1 MCGRDCGGVL
11 FAILQA
17 TVAPEMQGRVFMLV
31 NSATS
36 LMTTVGLVLA
46 GVIGALSLTMLAM
59 EGEGKRQPVGVAVPA
74 RHDDSAAY
82 LRVGASLL
90 QAYNKGPKSSH
101 CYPATAPGDNNPSG
115 VRPVMMDLLERET
128 YLEALTGALSQTA
141 SGGGQIVLVTG
152 EAGIGK
158 TSLVE
163 HFLDECDGSARV
175 LVGVCDALFAP
186 RPLGPLHDIALQ
198 LGGRLLEL
206 ISQQADRLAIFTA
219 FLEALQSS
227 SAPAVVVIEDIH
239 WADESTLDLLKFLG
253 RRIQR
258 THTLLIATYRDDEV
272 GSQHPLWFLLGDL
285 PAQYT
290 MRLELSPL
298 SERAVSEL
306 ARQAGRNVTGLYRV
320 TGGNPFFV
328 TEVLAGESAHIPPSV
343 RQAVLGRVARLAA
356 PARELLDL
364 ASVVP
369 TRAERWLLE
378 AVLSPSVAT
387 LEECASSGLVRLEHD
402 AVVFRHDLARQAI
415 QETMPAPRAR
425 VWHAAVLQALLSRE
439 ESPLARIVH
448 HARAAGDD
456 ATVVQVAPRAAE
468 QASTLGAHREAV
480 SHYDAALRAAT
491 TLSPVEQAQLLEK
504 RAYEYYLTG
513 EIENA
518 AADRQAALAIWQ
530 SEQRQDKEGE
540 NLRWLSR
547 LAWFQGK
554 RAAAERYTDQAIAVL
569 EALPPGRELA
579 MTYSN
584 RAQLYMLSGETEAA
598 TSWGQRAIELA
609 EAFGDTEIVVHA
621 LNNVGTGLL
630 ESGDEAGR
638 SPLVSSLQQAL
649 AHDMQEHVAR
659 AYTNLGAVSVTSR
672 DYARAATYLNQGIA
686 YCEERD
692 LDSWSLYMRGWRARA
707 RLEQGQWSGAI
718 ADASVVLKARQGAA
732 ILRLPALIA
741 LGTVY
746 VRRGDAGTRAVLDE
760 ALKLALET
768 DELQRIAPVAAACAE
783 AAWWQGQ
790 PGQVVEAAT
799 NAFNLACERGTSWE
813 IGNLAVWLW
822 RAGALDAP
830 PPQAAEPYRLQMLG
844 DWRQAAAIWE
854 QLGCPYEQ
862 ALALIGGDAQ
872 AQKEALAILDT
883 LGAAPAADWLRQ
895 QLRSQGVRGIPQ
907 TPRPETAANPA
918 GLTPRQWEVLALL
931 VEGLGDK
938 EIGERLFISAKTAGH
953 HVSAILARLDVA
965 SRQEAAI
972 MAVQA
977 GWFSAETP

>member
-1 MCGRDCGGVL
+1 
-11 FAILQA
+11 
-17 TVAPEMQGRVFMLV
+17 
-31 NSATS
+31 
-36 LMTTVGLVLA
+36 
-46 GVIGALSLTMLAM
+46 
-59 EGEGKRQPVGVAVPA
+59 
-74 RHDDSAAY
+74 
-82 LRVGASLL
+82 
-90 QAYNKGPKSSH
+90 
-101 CYPATAPGDNNPSG
+101 
-115 VRPVMMDLLERET
+115 MDLLERET
-128 YLEALTGALSQTA
+128 YLRTLAEALSQTA
-141 SGGGQIVLVTG
+141 SGGGQIVLVAG

-158 TSLVE
+158 TSLVDA
-163 HFLDECDGSARV
+163 FLDKCDQSTRV

-186 RPLGPLHDIALQ
+186 RPLGPLYDIALQ
-198 LGGRLLEL
+198 LDGRLLEL

-219 FLEALQSS
+219 FLQALQSS
-227 SAPAVVVIEDIH
+227 SAPTVVIIEDIH

-290 MRLELSPL
+290 MRLALSPL
-298 SERAVSEL
+298 SERAVSKL
-306 ARQAGRNVTGLYRV
+306 ARQAGRDVTGLYRV

-328 TEVLAGESAHIPPSV
+328 TEVLAGESVDIPPSV
-343 RQAVLGRVARLAA
+343 RQAVLGRVARLGA

-378 AVLSPSVAT
+378 AVLNPSVAT
-387 LEECASSGLVRLEHD
+387 LEECAFSGLVRLEEETLI
-402 AVVFRHDLARQAI
+402 FRHDLARQAI
-415 QETMPAPRAR
+415 QEAMPAPRAR
-425 VWHAAVLQALLSRE
+425 LWHAAVLQALLSRE
-439 ESPLARIVH
+439 QSPLARIVH
-448 HARAAGDD
+448 HARAAGDE
-456 ATVVQVAPRAAE
+456 AAVVRIAPQAAE
-468 QASTLGAHREAV
+468 QASMLGAHREAV
-480 SHYDAALRAAT
+480 SHYEAALQMAT
-491 TLSPVEQAQLLEK
+491 SLSPVERAQLLEK

-518 AADRQAALAIWQ
+518 AADRQAALAVWQ
-530 SEQRQDKEGE
+530 SEQWQEKEGE

-547 LAWFQGK
+547 LAWFQGQ
-554 RAAAERYTDQAIAVL
+554 RRDAERYTTQAIAVL
-569 EALPPGRELA
+569 EALPPSRELA
-579 MTYSN
+579 MAYSN

-598 TSWGQRAIELA
+598 TSWGQRAIRLA
-609 EAFGDTEIVVHA
+609 EVFGDTEIVVHA

-638 SPLVSSLQQAL
+638 SLLLSSLQQAL

-659 AYTNLGAVSVTSR
+659 AYTNLGAASVMTR

-718 ADASVVLKARQGAA
+718 DDASAVLRARQGAA

-741 LGTVY
+741 LATIY
-746 VRRGDAGTRAVLDE
+746 VRRGDAGTGAVLDE

-790 PGQVVEAAT
+790 PQQVVAAVSEP
-799 NAFNLACERGTSWE
+799 FDLACERGSSWE
-813 IGNLAVWLW
+813 IGYLAVWLW
-822 RAGALDAP
+822 RAGALEVP
-830 PPQAAEPYRLQMLG
+830 PPQTAEPYRLQMMG
-844 DWRQAAAIWE
+844 DWRQAATNWE

-862 ALALIGGDAQ
+862 ALALAGGDAQ
-872 AQKEALAILDT
+872 AQKEALAIFDQ
-883 LGAAPAADWLRQ
+883 LGAVPAAEALRQ
-895 QLRSQGVRGIPQ
+895 QLRSQGIRRIPQ
-907 TPRPETAANPA
+907 GPRPDAADHPA
-918 GLTPRQWEVLALL
+918 GLTPRQWEVLSLL
-931 VEGLGDK
+931 VEGLSDK

-953 HVSAILARLDVA
+953 HVSAVLAKLEVT
-965 SRQEAAI
+965 SRQEAAM

-977 GWFSAETP
+977 GWFAG

>member
-1 MCGRDCGGVL
+1 
-11 FAILQA
+11 
-17 TVAPEMQGRVFMLV
+17 
-31 NSATS
+31 
-36 LMTTVGLVLA
+36 
-46 GVIGALSLTMLAM
+46 M
-59 EGEGKRQPVGVAVPA
+59 E
-74 RHDDSAAY
+74 
-82 LRVGASLL
+82 
-90 QAYNKGPKSSH
+90 
-101 CYPATAPGDNNPSG
+101 
-115 VRPVMMDLLERET
+115 LLEREAHLAT
-128 YLEALTGALSQTA
+128 LASALEQAAQGGSIALVA
-141 SGGGQIVLVTG
+141 G

-158 TSLVE
+158 TALVDQFVRE
-163 HFLDECDGSARV
+163 HQASTKV
-175 LVGVCDALFAP
+175 LAGVCDALFAP
-186 RPLGPLHDIALQ
+186 RPLGPLYDIALQ
-198 LGGRLLEL
+198 LGGRLLKL
-206 ISQQADRLAIFTA
+206 INSQADRLAIFTA
-219 FLEALQSS
+219 FLQILQAS
-227 SAPAVVVIEDIH
+227 SAPAIILIEDIH

-258 THTLLIATYRDDEV
+258 TRSLLIATYRDDEV

-290 MRLELSPL
+290 VRLHLSPL
-298 SERAVSEL
+298 SEGAVAQL
-306 ARQAGRNVTGLYRV
+306 AREAGRDATGVYHV

-343 RQAVLGRVARLAA
+343 RQAVLGRAARLTA

-378 AVLSPSVAT
+378 AILGVSVDA
-387 LEECASSGLVRLEHD
+387 LEDCAASGLVRLEHD
-402 AVVFRHDLARQAI
+402 ALIFRHDLARQAI

-425 VWHAAVLQALLSRE
+425 ARHAAVLQALLSQE
-439 ESPLARIVH
+439 ATALARIVH
-448 HARAAGDD
+448 HARAAGDE

-598 TSWGQRAIELA
+598 TSWGQRAIGLA

-638 SPLVSSLQQAL
+638 SPLLSSLQQAL

-659 AYTNLGAVSVTSR
+659 AYTNLGAVSVARR
-672 DYARAATYLNQGIA
+672 DYARAAAYLNQGIA

-707 RLEQGQWSGAI
+707 RLEQGQWSGAME
-718 ADASVVLKARQGAA
+718 DAAVVLKARQGAA

-746 VRRGDAGTRAVLDE
+746 VRRGDAATGAVLDE

-799 NAFNLACERGTSWE
+799 NAFNLACERGSSWE

-862 ALALIGGDAQ
+862 ALALASGDVA
-872 AQKEALAILDT
+872 AQKEAMVIFDQ
-883 LGAAPAADWLRQ
+883 LGALPAAEALRL
-895 QLRSQGVRGIPQ
+895 QLRSQGVRSIPQ
-907 TPRPETAANPA
+907 ASRPETAANPA
-918 GLTPRQWEVLALL
+918 GLTPRQWEVLSLL
-931 VEGLGDK
+931 VEGLSDK

-953 HVSAILARLDVA
+953 HVSAILGRLDAA

-977 GWFSAETP
+977 GWFAG